1 MQEGKLDSVAWST
14 MPACPDLG
22 LWAQVVRV
30 VLASGGGKEGGA
42 PVELIAGNRG
52 GAMLS
57 SVGAHAPTPKYKF
70 SVNQQIFTIEIIGQA
85 ANPWTVH
92 PPPFSSSFA
101 PGQEELV
108 ARKRLS
114 TGGSP

>member
-1 MQEGKLDSVAWST
+1 ML
-14 MPACPDLG
+14 
-22 LWAQVVRV
+22 
-30 VLASGGGKEGGA
+30 SG
-42 PVELIAGNRG
+42 RG

-101 PGQEELV
+101 PDETYTLERERERNK
-108 ARKRLS
+108 A
-114 TGGSP
+114 TN

>member
-42 PVELIAGNRG
+42 PVELIAAR
-52 GAMLS
+52 
-57 SVGAHAPTPKYKF
+57 
-70 SVNQQIFTIEIIGQA
+70 
-85 ANPWTVH
+85 
-92 PPPFSSSFA
+92 
-101 PGQEELV
+101 EELV